1 MRIRSLAN
9 SFDSPPMLMYIIL
22 LGIIGLILVK
32 IVDIIERK
40 LTAWQEKI

>member
-1 MRIRSLAN
+1 
-9 SFDSPPMLMYIIL
+9 MLMYIIL

-40 LTAWQEKI
+40 LTGWQEKIN

>member
-9 SFDSPPMLMYIIL
+9 SFDLPPMLMYIIL
-22 LGIIGLILVK
+22 LGIIGLILEK